1 MVAEDITHGARR
13 GPSSDPIATLNEI
26 HRSYPIIPAEKDR
39 CYVGCHATGAS
50 KGDTKMNWGKRTLS
64 DIEDFGRYHEQ
75 LLKLLY
81 SNPGRYQEF
90 MMVTTKT
97 EDPASRMYFVGVP
110 PEVPT
115 GAFEG
120 FEYVSDEELP
130 KEIDSVIVA
139 AVESEEFTSR
149 FRYRAKTLAAGASA
163 FSR

>member
-1 MVAEDITHGARR
+1 MYGATRP
-13 GPSSDPIATLNEI
+13 GP
-26 HRSYPIIPAEKDR
+26 
-39 CYVGCHATGAS
+39 
-50 KGDTKMNWGKRTLS
+50 KGDTEMNWGKRALS
-64 DIEDFGRYHEQ
+64 NIEDSSRYHEH

-97 EDPASRMYFVGVP
+97 EEPTSRMYYVGVP

-120 FEYVSDEELP
+120 FEYVPEGELP

-149 FRYRAKTLAAGASA
+149 FRYLSETRAASA
-163 FSR
+163 AHFLDRQ